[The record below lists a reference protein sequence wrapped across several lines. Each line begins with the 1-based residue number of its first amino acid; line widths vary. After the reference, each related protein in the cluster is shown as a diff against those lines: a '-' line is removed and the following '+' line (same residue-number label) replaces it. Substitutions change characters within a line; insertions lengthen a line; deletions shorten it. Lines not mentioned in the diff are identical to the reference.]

1 MPARKLTPP
10 VVGYIGERLVEVYA
24 ILSSVGR
31 LTSFKPGADVDHRDL
46 IFDERG
52 RNRNVYAQIK
62 CALAISVS
70 GFVRFAAYYPMG
82 DIPSSPRFVYILCR
96 LDAKT
101 MALTHI
107 WLVPSADFNRLA
119 ARTGIRGG
127 VTLLASPALH
137 KRSKWNSYL
146 IAPSE
151 LGSKLLEIA
160 QHAPAEEPLRLPGSL
175 LFVRQ

>member
-24 ILSSVGR
+24 ILGSVGR

-46 IFDERG
+46 VFDERG
-52 RNRNVYAQIK
+52 RNRNIYAQIK
-62 CALAISVS
+62 CALAVSLS
-70 GFVRFAAYYPMG
+70 GFLQFAAYYPKG
-82 DIPSSPRFVYILCR
+82 DLPSSPRFVYILCR

-119 ARTGIRGG
+119 SRSTIRGG
-127 VTLLASPALH
+127 VTLMAAPALH
-137 KRSKWNSYL
+137 KRS
-146 IAPSE
+146 
-151 LGSKLLEIA
+151 
-160 QHAPAEEPLRLPGSL
+160 
-175 LFVRQ
+175 